1 MDSTYITHREKKKA
15 KEKEKEKEKREK
27 EKEKEKK
34 SSNSNMPYPF
44 FSPPKHYPPSLLYY
58 SIYHRVHIVHSYN
71 IVIVHKHQ
79 TKGEPNTHNNHSLQP
94 VVTVTVP
101 LPPVLSKS

>member
-1 MDSTYITHREKKKA
+1 MDSTYITHREKKKE

-27 EKEKEKK
+27 EKEKKRK
-34 SSNSNMPYPF
+34 RAAIPIRHTHF
-44 FSPPKHYPPSLLYY
+44 FPPKHYPPSLLYY

-79 TKGEPNTHNNHSLQP
+79 TKGEYNTHNNHSLQP